1 MTKLS
6 VTSMAKALADLSL
19 EKMSAEKEKEAANE
33 FVKLLLQ
40 HKLLSAS
47 DKIIS
52 LAQDYM
58 LQRKGNKIVSIET
71 AREMNASQKKL
82 ASGFIEQGDNVSY
95 HINTNLIAGI
105 RITIN
110 NEKQLDFS
118 LKRKLDEVF
127 N

>member
-1 MTKLS
+1 MKKLS
-6 VTSMAKALADLSL
+6 ITSLAKALADLSL
-19 EKMSAEKEKEAANE
+19 EKMSSEKEKETANE
-33 FVKLLLQ
+33 FVKILLQ
-40 HKLLSAS
+40 HKLISKS
-47 DKIIS
+47 DKVIS

-58 LQRKGNKIVSIET
+58 LQREGNKIVSIET

>member
-33 FVKLLLQ
+33 SVKLLLQ
-40 HKLLSAS
+40 HKLLPAS